1 MKKLFLVVLLFALSA
16 CAFAQQDYVGRY
28 DFYTGYS
35 YLDSPDVNLSQRGF
49 NTQIGLNLTKW
60 LAFGVDYS
68 IQFGR
73 GTLLPS
79 ELKPA
84 YDAELGELVTLG
96 EAGAFAAPPPA
107 GFGISIPTNYRL
119 YAPFEATTQTYTAG
133 PQLNYRHFKRITLF
147 IHPSIGAIHEN
158 ISIQS
163 HNDPFVANIVIP
175 ALLAQQPVAGLLG
188 ITSPVLRTLR
198 PNDTTYFYGVGGGW
212 DYNMTK
218 HFHLRA
224 DIEFVHVDLFS
235 GLLANSR
242 NSVRMSVGP
251 TFAFGK
257 NVAR

>member
-35 YLDSPDVNLSQRGF
+35 YLGSPNVNLSQRGF
-49 NTQIGLNLTKW
+49 NTQLGINLNKW

-68 IQFGR
+68 IQFGK

-84 YDAELGELVTLG
+84 YNAELNDLVAAGAAGEL
-96 EAGAFAAPPPA
+96 A
-107 GFGISIPTNYRL
+107 GFGFPAAYFTNYRL

-133 PQLNYRHFKRITLF
+133 PQLTYRHFKKITLF
-147 IHPSIGAIHEN
+147 VHPSIGAIHEN

-175 ALLAQQPVAGLLG
+175 ALLDQQPVAAALG